1 MRYGSLVVSAAV
13 LLGLAACKGNE
24 SGMNSQLAKDLNAAK
39 AADPLALAPHAGLQ
53 TVVSA
58 EELSPQGR
66 AALRASS
73 RSTRLVARH
82 HAALA
87 APVQTADAPTTLA
100 PIPETQASTEV
111 VAATTATTVI
121 AQQPTVMTPPADG
134 PDDVPEPVVHGR
146 GGGGGGGLGGILG
159 AIGSAILRGGVVD
172 GDHCDPRG
180 HRGIMINEGGPVLR
194 GTY

>member
-1 MRYGSLVVSAAV
+1 MRYGSLVAAAAV

-24 SGMNSQLAKDLNAAK
+24 SGMNAELAKDLNAAK
-39 AADPLALAPHAGLQ
+39 ASDPLALAPHAGLQ

-58 EELSPQGR
+58 EELSPQAR

-82 HAALA
+82 QAAES
-87 APVQTADAPTTLA
+87 APVQVADAPTTLA
-100 PIPETQASTEV
+100 PIPETEASTEV
-111 VAATTATTVI
+111 VAASPATIVV
-121 AQQPTVMTPPADG
+121 AQAPAVMNPPAG
-134 PDDVPEPVVHGR
+134 PNDVPEPVVHTRGE
-146 GGGGGGGLGGILG
+146 GGGIGGILG

-180 HRGIMINEGGPVLR
+180 HRGILINQRGPILR